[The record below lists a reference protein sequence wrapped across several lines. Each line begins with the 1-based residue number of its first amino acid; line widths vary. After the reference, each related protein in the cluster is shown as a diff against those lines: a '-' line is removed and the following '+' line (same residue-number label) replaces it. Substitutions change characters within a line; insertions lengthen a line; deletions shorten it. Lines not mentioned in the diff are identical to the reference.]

1 MSYELAIEGR
11 FADPLNGVWKGFM
24 GIEGGRIAYLTE
36 SPIQGRTRLTLSE
49 SELVFPGFID
59 THVHFREPG
68 WEHKGDLASE
78 SRAAALGGVTTA
90 MDMPN
95 TPKPATSRERILEKQ
110 RLAESKAAI
119 DMLFYGGVGG
129 GNLYTLEGMV
139 DVVPGFK
146 VYMSG
151 TTGCLDLK
159 DLEELEEAFS
169 CLSGLGR
176 PVVIHCE
183 DMVMNK
189 EAFGVHGSRFSE
201 RGYLVHALSRPAE
214 SEVKAIGDALGLS
227 RKHGL
232 RLSVCHVSTREGLGL
247 IKRDGK
253 AKAEATI
260 HHSLMEQ
267 GDLERLGSK
276 GKMNPPLRERRDADY
291 IFKSILSGEVDYVGT
306 DHAPHTLEEK
316 AFHFMEAPAGVPT
329 VEHYGS
335 FAALLL
341 SKGMGPED
349 VARVTSYN
357 AARFFGMEGKGRIE
371 EGFLADLA
379 VLDTAGRV
387 RVGPPYQAKCG
398 WSPLEGME
406 FPGRVTRTIRR
417 GRIIAENGKVLI

>member
-24 GIEGGRIAYLTE
+24 GIEDGRIAYLTE

-49 SELVFPGFID
+49 SEIVFPGFID

-95 TPKPATSRERILEKQ
+95 TPVQGTSRERILEKQ

-119 DMLFYGGVGG
+119 DMIFYGGVGA
-129 GNLYTLEGMV
+129 GNLYTLEGMA

-146 VYMSG
+146 ICMSD
-151 TTGCLDLK
+151 TTGGLELRG
-159 DLEELEEAFS
+159 LEEIEEAFS

-183 DMVMNK
+183 DRDMNK
-189 EAFGVHGSRFSE
+189 EAFRIHARRFGE
-201 RGYLVHALSRPAE
+201 IGPVVHALSRPAE

-227 RKHGL
+227 RKYGVP
-232 RLSVCHVSTREGLGL
+232 LSVCHVSTMEGLRL

-253 AKAEATI
+253 AKAETTI
-260 HHSLMEQ
+260 HHSLM
-267 GDLERLGSK
+267 DLSDLDRLGAR
-276 GKMNPPLRERRDADY
+276 GKMNPPLRERSNADY
-291 IFKSILSGEVDYVGT
+291 IFKSLLSGEVDFIGT

-316 AFHFMEAPAGVPT
+316 GVDFMEAPAGVPT
-329 VEHYGS
+329 AEHYGS

-341 SKGMGPED
+341 SRGMEPED

-357 AARFFGMEGKGRIE
+357 ASQFFALEDKARIE

-379 VLDTAGRV
+379 VMETAGRV
-387 RVGPPYQAKCG
+387 KVGPPYQARCG

-406 FPGRVTRTIRR
+406 FPGRVTHTIRR
-417 GRIIAENGKVLI
+417 GRIIAENGKVLV